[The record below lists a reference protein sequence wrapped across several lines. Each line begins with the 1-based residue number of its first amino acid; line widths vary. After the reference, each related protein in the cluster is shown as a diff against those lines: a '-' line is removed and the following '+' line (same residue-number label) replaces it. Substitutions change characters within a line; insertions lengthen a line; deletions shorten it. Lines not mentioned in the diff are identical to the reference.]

1 MVEKIKIYVRSK
13 NKIYIQINDEILF
26 FENQEI
32 DDVIENIK
40 DEFDIEDD
48 VEIDIIVHFGFID
61 FIDNNQNNLKYL
73 DKLQNKLKYKEEK
86 IYFNMLENTYINC
99 YFDRKEIEKYKIKIK
114 KMKYKLK
121 SIKIDFLGL
130 YNKYKENDIE
140 ILQIGENDSI
150 RLKIENGK
158 IEEFEKIDLNLYDV
172 EDIKNFDFGDMKV
185 FTETEEEVKEI
196 FLGDEMYE
204 NPNFLSKK
212 EFKLSKDLL
221 KIDWKLKDSIF
232 TTLIIMGIVGTLNI
246 FSFKQFE
253 RENDEIQ
260 KIIKEKEKK
269 YIKTKEEKLPEYSKE
284 IELLSQITEQ
294 VIRKEYYSFIKF
306 LIESSKDGISYT
318 KILYEN
324 KQWTIQGEIEDFKK
338 FEIFEKKLKSKFKN
352 IELSYIK
359 DRDEVTNFEYKINI
373 E

>member
-1 MVEKIKIYVRSK
+1 MVEKLKIYVRSK
-13 NKIYIQINDEILF
+13 TKIYIQLNDEILF

-32 DDVIENIK
+32 DEVIENVK
-40 DEFDIEDD
+40 DEFDLDDNTEIEI
-48 VEIDIIVHFGFID
+48 VVHFDFID
-61 FIDNNQNNLKYL
+61 FINNSQNELKFL
-73 DKLQNKLKYKEEK
+73 EKLQNKLKYKEEK
-86 IYFNMLENTYINC
+86 IYFNMLEEKYINC

-114 KMKYKLK
+114 NIKCKLK

-130 YNKYKENDIE
+130 YNKYKNENIE

-158 IEEFEKIDLNLYDV
+158 IEEFEKIDLNLKDI
-172 EDIKNFDFGDMKV
+172 EDRENFDFGDMKV

-212 EFKLSKDLL
+212 EIKLSKDLL
-221 KIDWKLKDSIF
+221 KMDWKLRDSI
-232 TTLIIMGIVGTLNI
+232 LIMGIIVGIIVTLNI
-246 FSFKQFE
+246 FSFKRFE

-269 YIKTKEEKLPEYSKE
+269 YIKTKDEKLPEYSKE
-284 IELLSQITEQ
+284 IELLTEITGQI
-294 VIRKEYYSFIKF
+294 VRKEYYSFIKF
-306 LIESSKDGISYT
+306 LIESSKDEVSYI

-324 KQWTIQGEIEDFKK
+324 KQWLIQGEIEDFKK
-338 FEIFEKKLKSKFKN
+338 FELFEKKLKLKYKN
-352 IELSYIK
+352 VELSYLK
-359 DRDEVTNFEYKINI
+359 DRDEVTVFEYKINI

>member
-40 DEFDIEDD
+40 DEFDLDD
-48 VEIDIIVHFGFID
+48 NIEIDIIIHFDFVNFIS
-61 FIDNNQNNLKYL
+61 NNENNLKYL
-73 DKLQNKLKYKEEK
+73 EKLKNIMKYKEEK

-114 KMKYKLK
+114 NMKCKLK

-130 YNKYKENDIE
+130 YNKYKNENIE
-140 ILQIGENDSI
+140 ILQVGENESI
-150 RLKIENGK
+150 RIKIESGK
-158 IEEFEKIDLNLYDV
+158 IEEFEKIDLNLKDI
-172 EDIKNFDFGDMKV
+172 EDRENFDFGDMKV
-185 FTETEEEVKEI
+185 FTETEEEIKEI

-221 KIDWKLKDSIF
+221 KIDWKLRDSIF
-232 TTLIIMGIVGTLNI
+232 TILIIMGIIGTLNM
-246 FSFKQFE
+246 FSFKQIE
-253 RENDEIQ
+253 KENDEIQ

-284 IELLSQITEQ
+284 IELLTEITGQI
-294 VIRKEYYSFIKF
+294 VRKEYYSFIKF
-306 LIESSKDGISYT
+306 LIESSKDKVSYI

-324 KQWTIQGEIEDFKK
+324 KQWTIQGEIENFKN
-338 FEIFEKKLKSKFKN
+338 FELFEKKLKLKYKN
-352 IELSYIK
+352 VELSYLK
-359 DRDEVTNFEYKINI
+359 DRDEVTVFEYKINI